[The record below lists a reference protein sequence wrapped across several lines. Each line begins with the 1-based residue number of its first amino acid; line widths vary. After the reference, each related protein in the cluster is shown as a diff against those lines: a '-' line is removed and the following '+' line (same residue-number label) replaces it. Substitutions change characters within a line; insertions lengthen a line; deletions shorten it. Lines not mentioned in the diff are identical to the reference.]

1 MKGSRTRKPSSTS
14 TASITSVMRRRS
26 QAADA
31 NSSISTGG
39 ASQKARGVA
48 GNQGKS
54 EHAHDREAQVPAQ
67 AEVGGRQLRTE
78 QAMLVEPE
86 EAEAYHQ
93 QRKSPL
99 ATHDDRGRGEERRN
113 GSGRRTRRRGGQP
126 TGEREPPVHG
136 SGATEQHRSPGDRAA
151 LGELAVGVAGEH
163 RHATQTEEQR

>member
-26 QAADA
+26 QAVDA
-31 NSSISTGG
+31 NSSINTAG
-39 ASQKARGVA
+39 ASQKARRVG

-54 EHAHDREAQVPAQ
+54 EHADDREAQVSAQ
-67 AEVGGRQLRTE
+67 AEVRGRQLRTE
-78 QAMLVEPE
+78 PAMLVEPE
-86 EAEAYHQ
+86 EAEADHQ

-99 ATHDDRGRGEERRN
+99 TADDDRGRGEERRN
-113 GSGRRTRRRGGQP
+113 GGRRRTRPGGGQP

-136 SGATEQHRSPGDRAA
+136 TGATEQHRSPGDRAA

-163 RHATQTEEQR
+163 RNATQ